1 MENVYEVFDTDGKSL
16 GLIVATEEVVNMKY
30 PGRYQFVRE
39 NNALPPIVTV
49 EAMKKRFTTDE
60 FNALT
65 AFVAAAEQAQQK
77 TRLATFLDAIN
88 AASGQ
93 YWLAGPFADKD
104 KSAAIAANVL
114 TAERADIVFSPH
126 VSQSEAP

>member
-16 GLIVATEEVVNMKY
+16 GIIVATEEVVNMKY

-39 NNALPPIVTV
+39 NNTLPPIITS

-65 AFVAAAEQAQQK
+65 AFVAAAAQAQQK
-77 TRLATFLDAIN
+77 TRLTAFLDAIN
-88 AASGQ
+88 AVGGQ
-93 YWLAGPFADKD
+93 YYLDPSFSDKD
-104 KSAAIAANVL
+104 KSATVAANVL
-114 TAERADIVFSPH
+114 TSERADVVFSPH

>member
-1 MENVYEVFDTDGKSL
+1 MENVYEVFDTSGKSL
-16 GLIVATEEVVNMKY
+16 GMIVATEEVVNMKY

-39 NNALPPIVTV
+39 NNSLPPIITS

-65 AFVAAAEQAQQK
+65 AFVAAAAQAQQK
-77 TRLATFLDAIN
+77 TRLTAFLDAIN
-88 AASGQ
+88 AVGGQ
-93 YWLAGPFADKD
+93 YWLAGADKD
-104 KSAAIAANVL
+104 KSATVAANVL
-114 TAERADIVFSPH
+114 TAERADIVFSLH